1 MSGNEKVQ
9 KRSWFS
15 SLLPALTLMIMA
27 PAVAE
32 LMSGATRL
40 SSAFVFP
47 LEMLVWGSGAVF
59 ARYFVRR
66 FRLGWFNL
74 VLLALALAMA
84 EELLIQQTSF
94 ASLVVQIQHQEYG
107 RLPVLDGAFNYV
119 YFVWA
124 MLYEAILV
132 VCVPVAIVE
141 LMFPERRDNGW
152 LNIWGMIPMVL
163 LFVPA
168 SFAAWYGWNIVARE
182 KVFHLAPY
190 HLPKDLA
197 LISAAVIAMT
207 ILLAV
212 GPARRLL
219 AGAAKPMTPPH
230 PLVVFVL
237 SVLAMAVVFG
247 IEVLAFGL
255 KPDVPTIA
263 PVTAGIVLGLFMIWL
278 VPAWQ
283 ASPKWSTWHT
293 IALAYGSALGMWGLM
308 FNGFGGGI
316 DLYGKIGLDIF
327 GVLVMIWIAAFAL
340 RHKSRETA

>member
-1 MSGNEKVQ
+1 MSRLETGE
-9 KRSWFS
+9 KRSWFYHMQ
-15 SLLPALTLMIMA
+15 PALTLMVMA

-32 LMSGATRL
+32 LLAGATRV

-47 LEMLVWGSGAVF
+47 IEILIWGSGAVF

-94 ASLVVQIQHQEYG
+94 ASLVVKLKGVEYG
-107 RLPVLDGAFNYV
+107 RALGFNYV

-141 LMFPERRDNGW
+141 LMFPSRKDSAW
-152 LNIWGMIPMVL
+152 LNIWGMIPLIL

-168 SFAAWYGWNIVARE
+168 SFAAWYGWNIVARHT
-182 KVFHLAPY
+182 VFHLEPY
-190 HLPKDLA
+190 YLPKNLA
-197 LISAAVIAMT
+197 IVSAVVIAAT
-207 ILLAV
+207 IFLAT
-212 GPARRLL
+212 GPARRRL
-219 AGAAKPMTPPH
+219 AAAARPLTPPH
-230 PLVVFVL
+230 PLVLFVL
-237 SVLAMAVVFG
+237 SLMAMAVVFV
-247 IEVLAFGL
+247 IELLAFGI
-255 KPDVPTIA
+255 KPDVPAVVPTL
-263 PVTAGIVLGLFMIWL
+263 AGILLGLVILWL

-283 ASPKWSTWHT
+283 ASPKWTTWHT
-293 IALAYGSALGMWGLM
+293 IAMTYGAAWGMWGLL
-308 FNGFGGGI
+308 FDGFGGGI

-327 GVLVMIWIAAFAL
+327 GVVVMIAIAAFAL
-340 RHKSRETA
+340 KKKV

>member
-1 MSGNEKVQ
+1 MSEIR
-9 KRSWFS
+9 KRSWFAS
-15 SLLPALTLMIMA
+15 MLPALTLMIVA

-59 ARYFVRR
+59 ARYFVRK

-107 RLPVLDGAFNYV
+107 RVAVLGSGFNYV

-124 MLYEAILV
+124 LLYEAILV

-141 LMFPERRDNGW
+141 LMFPERRDSGW
-152 LNIWGMIPMVL
+152 LNIWGMIPMIL

-168 SFAAWYGWNIVARE
+168 SFAAWYGWNIVARQ
-182 KVFHLAPY
+182 KVFHLEPY
-190 HLPKDLA
+190 HLPQTLA
-197 LISAAVIAMT
+197 VISAAVIAAT
-207 ILLAV
+207 LLIAV
-212 GPARRLL
+212 GPTRRLI
-219 AGAAKPMTPPH
+219 AGHARPMTPPH
-230 PLVVFVL
+230 PVFLFIL
-237 SVLAMAVVFG
+237 SIAAMAVIFV

-255 KPDVPTIA
+255 KPDLHPAI
-263 PVTAGIVLGLFMIWL
+263 PVVAGIVLGLLCIRL

-293 IALAYGSALGMWGLM
+293 IALSYGAAWGMWGLM
-308 FNGFGGGI
+308 FDGFGGGL

-327 GVLVMIWIAAFAL
+327 GVVVMIAIAAFAL
-340 RHKSRETA
+340 GKKRETA